1 MATEVSFNADNVYD
15 FLKATIEI
23 GDVFYIDAENRVI
36 DKVNDEFVGIRTHG
50 GKNATNKA
58 IALYKQNQRT
68 NPDVVTL
75 NPFTEVV
82 GYYPEKDWYFGFL
95 QVLPGCLIRQAIRA
109 MADYALNK
117 DKDAGFKSA
126 DIMSD
131 FIERIDKTF
140 VKELDNQNLRGSE
153 IGFIFYKRE
162 KHTAQLQSSVFADDF
177 ESKTKGKL
185 RVSSVRLIRDIIKY
199 LLETD
204 KPTQIYY
211 EATLIGCPRFDAIF
225 HVLLD
230 VLKRIGSKFEALTG
244 TPLKVEELDEHAKHL
259 EAYHKAMQWYAS
271 SSSSP
276 SKEKKPSGG
285 SVSAATM
292 TTKTPFGN
300 NGMVSAS
307 KFVAAGTIPASRMKP
322 PACPMM
328 DGMAR
333 GNGQFVMAGS
343 RFSATLPNPKPVPA
357 MMRGIGGY
365 GGMGMR
371 SFAGMGALSF

>member
-1 MATEVSFNADNVYD
+1 MATEVSFNADSVYD

-23 GDVFYIDAENRVI
+23 GDVFYIDNENRVI
-36 DKVNDEFVGIRTHG
+36 DKVNDEFVGVRTHG
-50 GKNATNKA
+50 GKNAINKA
-58 IALYKQNQRT
+58 IALYKQNQKT

-95 QVLPGCLIRQAIRA
+95 QVLPGCLMRQAIKA
-109 MADYALNK
+109 IAGYAL
-117 DKDAGFKSA
+117 DKESDASFKSA
-126 DIMSD
+126 DIMSG

-140 VKELDNQNLRGSE
+140 LKELENTNLRGSE

-162 KHTAQLQSSVFADDF
+162 KHIAQLQSSVFADDF
-177 ESKTKGKL
+177 ETKVKGKL
-185 RVSSVRLIRDIIKY
+185 RISTIRLIRDIIQY

-211 EATLIGCPRFDAIF
+211 EATLIGCPKLDAIF

-244 TPLKVEELDEHAKHL
+244 TSLNVAELEEHSNHL

-271 SSSSP
+271 SPSSP
-276 SKEKKPSGG
+276 VKEKKPTG

-292 TTKTPFGN
+292 TTESPFGN
-300 NGMVSAS
+300 GGTVSAS
-307 KFVAAGTIPASRMKP
+307 KFVAAGSMAPKRSAMMEGVAPA
-322 PACPMM
+322 
-328 DGMAR
+328 
-333 GNGQFVMAGS
+333 GNFVMAGS
-343 RFSATLPNPKPVPA
+343 RFSATLPNPKPIPA
-357 MMRGIGGY
+357 MMRGMN
-365 GGMGMR
+365 GMGMPR
-371 SFAGMGALSF
+371 FGGMNMNLSF

>member
-1 MATEVSFNADNVYD
+1 MATEVSFSADNVYD
-15 FLKATIEI
+15 FLKTTIEI

-50 GKNATNKA
+50 GKNAVNKA
-58 IALYKQNQRT
+58 IALYKQNQKT

-95 QVLPGCLIRQAIRA
+95 QVIPGCLIRQAIKAIANYA
-109 MADYALNK
+109 M
-117 DKDAGFKSA
+117 DKESDANFKSA
-126 DIMSD
+126 DIMSG

-140 VKELDNQNLRGSE
+140 VKELENTNLRGSE

-162 KHTAQLQSSVFADDF
+162 KHIAQLQSSIFAEDF
-177 ESKTKGKL
+177 ETKTKGKL
-185 RVSSVRLIRDIIKY
+185 RVSTIRLIRDIVQY

-211 EATLIGCPRFDAIF
+211 EATLIGCPKLDAIF

-244 TPLKVEELDEHAKHL
+244 IPLKVAELEEHSQHL

-271 SSSSP
+271 SPSSP
-276 SKEKKPSGG
+276 VKEKKTSG

-292 TTKTPFGN
+292 TTESPFS
-300 NGMVSAS
+300 NGGTVSAS
-307 KFVAAGTIPASRMKP
+307 KFVAAGTMPAPKRS
-322 PACPMM
+322 AMM
-328 DGMAR
+328 EGINP
-333 GNGQFVMAGS
+333 GNFVMAGS
-343 RFSATLPNPKPVPA
+343 RFSATLPNPKPIPA
-357 MMRGIGGY
+357 MMRGMGGFRMPGF
-365 GGMGMR
+365 GGANMN
-371 SFAGMGALSF
+371 LSF